1 MKRYLGMVYLLYSII
16 ISYIVFTNK
25 LKNFLAPSMQL
36 YIKLSII
43 PLLVIGLIILFHN
56 NYKFKISDLILLL
69 PIVLLI
75 ISGDG
80 RLTSSFA
87 INRTTNFNNNKKT
100 IEKEEI
106 NNIPKEMEIINDFK
120 PYFDITD
127 EEYIELSD
135 YITNAPKA
143 NKYLGKTVRIRDFA
157 LKNIDFMDS
166 NYFAI
171 GKYAITCCAADASFA
186 GLIIKYDNNKIMSD
200 NWYEIEGVLEN
211 GKDTDGYSIMYVKI
225 INIKEIDEEDQ
236 YVYPCY
242 AYDTNSCNVV
252 SKYNLEY

>member
-1 MKRYLGMVYLLYSII
+1 
-16 ISYIVFTNK
+16 
-25 LKNFLAPSMQL
+25 MQL
-36 YIKLSII
+36 YIKLSVI

-87 INRTTNFNNNKKT
+87 INRTTNFNNDKKVV
-100 IEKEEI
+100 EKEEINNISEEINNISEEI
-106 NNIPKEMEIINDFK
+106 NNIPKEIEIINDFK

-143 NKYLGKTVRIRDFA
+143 NKYLGKTVRIRGFA
-157 LKNIDFMDS
+157 LKDIDFMDS

-200 NWYEIEGVLEN
+200 NWYKIEGVLEN
-211 GKDTDGYSIMYVKI
+211 GKDKDGYSIMYVKI